1 MLVRTGSHASG
12 QFLAFLRRICSVQ
25 AVEGEPFDDE
35 QGKEGAREFP
45 HFPTKVTERLG
56 LIGRWTLYLP
66 RAFPVANAK
75 NLGGVV
81 WSIKQITSVSP
92 SLASLPIASPRC
104 QLAQNGPHCSC
115 SILQADCSIEETTS
129 LCIPGIARTGILGVA
144 SSGSCAAAPIPT
156 EQTSLRRQTHTRP
169 FQPLVSDYSPH
180 DLTHSA
186 TRKMPTPQKRAQRG
200 RRELR
205 SDAIVESSSPS
216 RPSKR
221 RRKVRTRPAPL
232 GRAPLTLRY
241 ALGLLLRLRAWK
253 STHTLFPPLT
263 MFYSHRTT
271 MRPPTLPRHLSL
283 LTKATRR
290 TLPTSLWWKMTTSLS
305 RE

>member
-1 MLVRTGSHASG
+1 MPLRNSLEFMKIKAPKCLCARVRTQVDGFLPFCSG
-12 QFLAFLRRICSVQ
+12 FVLFTQ
-25 AVEGEPFDDE
+25 VEGAFDDE

-45 HFPTKVTERLG
+45 LPHQSHRTTRSDWPLDPLPASRLS
-56 LIGRWTLYLP
+56 
-66 RAFPVANAK
+66 VANAK

-92 SLASLPIASPRC
+92 SLASPPIVSPRC
-104 QLAQNGPHCSC
+104 RLAQNGPYCPC

-156 EQTSLRRQTHTRP
+156 EQTSLRRQTHARP
-169 FQPLVSDYSPH
+169 FQPLLPDYSPH

-232 GRAPLTLRY
+232 GRAP
-241 ALGLLLRLRAWK
+241 
-253 STHTLFPPLT
+253 
-263 MFYSHRTT
+263 
-271 MRPPTLPRHLSL
+271 
-283 LTKATRR
+283 
-290 TLPTSLWWKMTTSLS
+290 
-305 RE
+305 